1 VRTRASE
8 EVARM
13 TKHLVSGTITLRFD
27 VEVDGA
33 DVRDA
38 YALAE
43 ELNVHPTL
51 LGEYLADPDSDD
63 VFLHDED
70 AIVVVSGIRE
80 GVLEELWDDED
91 EEDDEDDDLVGDDG
105 DEDDDEDE
113 GDDEDEEVEWID
125 DGRD

>member
-1 VRTRASE
+1 
-8 EVARM
+8 M

-51 LGEYLADPDSDD
+51 LGEYLTDVESDD
-63 VFLHDED
+63 VYLHEGD
-70 AIVVVSGIRE
+70 AVVVVNGVRE

-91 EEDDEDDDLVGDDG
+91 QDDDEDEDDEVDDEDDDD
-105 DEDDDEDE
+105 
-113 GDDEDEEVEWID
+113 EVEWID
-125 DGRD
+125 DEQD

>member
-1 VRTRASE
+1 
-8 EVARM
+8 M

-70 AIVVVSGIRE
+70 AIVVVNGIRE
-80 GVLEELWDDED
+80 GVLEELWD
-91 EEDDEDDDLVGDDG
+91 EDDED
-105 DEDDDEDE
+105 EDDEDE
-113 GDDEDEEVEWID
+113 DEDDEDEDDEVEWID
-125 DGRD
+125 DDGRD

>member
-1 VRTRASE
+1 VSE
-8 EVARM
+8 EVGRM

-38 YALAE
+38 YGLAE

-70 AIVVVSGIRE
+70 AVVVVDGIRE
-80 GVLEELWDDED
+80 GVLEELWDED
-91 EEDDEDDDLVGDDG
+91 E
-105 DEDDDEDE
+105 DEDE
-113 GDDEDEEVEWID
+113 GDEGDEDEDDEDEDDEDEDDDEVEWID
-125 DGRD
+125 DDGRE

>member
-1 VRTRASE
+1 
-8 EVARM
+8 M

-70 AIVVVSGIRE
+70 AIVVVNGIRE
-80 GVLEELWDDED
+80 GVLEELWD
-91 EEDDEDDDLVGDDG
+91 EDDEDDD
-105 DEDDDEDE
+105 EDDDEE
-113 GDDEDEEVEWID
+113 DEDEDDEVEWID
-125 DGRD
+125 DEGRD

>member
-1 VRTRASE
+1 
-8 EVARM
+8 M

-70 AIVVVSGIRE
+70 AIVVVDGIRE
-80 GVLEELWDDED
+80 GVLEELWDDDED
-91 EEDDEDDDLVGDDG
+91 DDEDDDLADEDE
-105 DEDDDEDE
+105 DEDEDEEDDDE
-113 GDDEDEEVEWID
+113 VEWVDD

>member
-1 VRTRASE
+1 
-8 EVARM
+8 M

-38 YALAE
+38 YGLAE

-70 AIVVVSGIRE
+70 AVVVVDGIRE
-80 GVLEELWDDED
+80 GVLEELWDED
-91 EEDDEDDDLVGDDG
+91 EDDEDDEGDEDE
-105 DEDDDEDE
+105 DEDDD
-113 GDDEDEEVEWID
+113 EVEWID
-125 DGRD
+125 DDGRE